1 MPTRYFQISRQAYY
15 YKQYSKRNDT
25 QENPERQRGWQPGGT
40 YENIPDGQ
48 VWPWHMT
55 GQTDQSNVNHRHEEL
70 NIIIQDTFI
79 LLTYTSAESM
89 SLYNDKIEVFS
100 SGLLMDNEYFRNLG
114 GNQQSNGERRY
125 EYEQTFKR
133 TENTTSNT

>member
-1 MPTRYFQISRQAYY
+1 MIPRKTLKGKGDGDKA
-15 YKQYSKRNDT
+15 
-25 QENPERQRGWQPGGT
+25 GT

-89 SLYNDKIEVFS
+89 SLYNDEIVCS
-100 SGLLMDNEYFRNLG
+100 AQDC
-114 GNQQSNGERRY
+114 
-125 EYEQTFKR
+125 
-133 TENTTSNT
+133 